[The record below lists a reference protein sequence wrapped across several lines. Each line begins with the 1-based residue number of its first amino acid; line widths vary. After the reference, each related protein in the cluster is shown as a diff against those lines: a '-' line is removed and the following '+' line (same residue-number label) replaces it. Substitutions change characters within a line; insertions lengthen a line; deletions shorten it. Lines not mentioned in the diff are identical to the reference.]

1 MKRRVFLLLLFLG
14 LLGISEAPCLAA
26 PQDTLRILAYNV
38 RHGNGMDEV
47 VDLTRAAALIN
58 RLHPDV
64 VTLQEIDNR
73 VERTGGVDQSR
84 RLGELTG
91 MESAFGAFMEF
102 QGGEYGMAILSRHP
116 IVSSQ
121 NHMLP
126 PGAEPRSVLE
136 ARIRVGDRGGAGT
149 GRGASAQSGTEFVL
163 AGIHLY
169 RSAEERLAQAQRAV
183 EVLAERRVPVI
194 LAGDFN
200 STPESE
206 VIAYLRHHFTIPDK
220 GADRFTFPSQGAA
233 REIDFIMYRPEDRFQ
248 VIEHRV
254 IDEPLASDHRPV
266 LLVVVLN

>member
-1 MKRRVFLLLLFLG
+1 MKRRMILLPLLLG

-73 VERTGGVDQSR
+73 VERTGGVDQSG

-102 QGGEYGMAILSRHP
+102 QGGEFGMAILSRHP

-136 ARIRVGDRGGAGT
+136 ARIRVGDGGGA
-149 GRGASAQSGTEFVL
+149 EIVL
-163 AGIHLY
+163 AGVHFY

-183 EVLAERRVPVI
+183 EILAERAVPVI

-206 VIAYLRHHFTIPDK
+206 VITFLRRHFTIPDK

-266 LLVVVLN
+266 LLVVVVR